1 MWKKSSLSFEDLLYG
16 WIKMFQQS
24 SWQIFIRYGIEQKHE
39 SWGSKNFLVFWK
51 IATGNALSATIMSIN
66 EESKWNISY
75 RMIIFI

>member
-1 MWKKSSLSFEDLLYG
+1 MG
-16 WIKMFQQS
+16 GIK
-24 SWQIFIRYGIEQKHE
+24 QKYE

-51 IATGNALSATIMSIN
+51 IATGNALSAHIMFIN